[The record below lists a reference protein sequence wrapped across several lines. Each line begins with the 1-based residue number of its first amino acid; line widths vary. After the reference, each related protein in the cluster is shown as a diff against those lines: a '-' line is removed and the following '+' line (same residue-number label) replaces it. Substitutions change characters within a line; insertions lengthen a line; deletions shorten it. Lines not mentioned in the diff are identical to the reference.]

1 MAVIGIG
8 ADRVVDHNM
17 AARTVFDRV
26 AAFLL
31 DNRLGPDPTNYAFA
45 YDVITNPDGALA
57 KAIIALTDG
66 GVRLTLNDIA
76 KLGGEV
82 SKAPAPAMRAVET
95 GRDDADRDDAGRD
108 ETGRASHSAGE
119 GLVAQTQM
127 QVEGFQDL
135 MHAMRANT
143 RDFGRDL
150 AATADAMRATTGVGS
165 IEEVIRI
172 TTGMLDRV
180 QNAENQ
186 LEVATR
192 EAQELRTK
200 LEEARD
206 NARRD
211 PLTGLPNRRAF
222 EEQYSTHVA
231 KGSSLCVAVCD
242 IDHFKRVNDGFGHAV
257 GDRVLKAIS
266 SAIATECEGHMVAR
280 YGGEEFVVLFA
291 DIDLQTAQQRLENAR
306 SVVAKKRYRLRE
318 TDTALGE
325 VTFSAGLTAARPEEA
340 AADAFVRADR
350 LLYAAKADGRN
361 CLKTG

>member
-1 MAVIGIG
+1 MAMIGIG
-8 ADRVVDHNM
+8 AERVVDH
-17 AARTVFDRV
+17 AKATRTVFDRV

-45 YDVITNPDGALA
+45 YDVITNPDGQLA
-57 KAIIALTDG
+57 KAIEAITDG

-76 KLGGEV
+76 KLGAQA
-82 SKAPAPAMRAVET
+82 SKAAAPAISAAPA
-95 GRDDADRDDAGRD
+95 RDQDDQPTRSVGA
-108 ETGRASHSAGE
+108 E
-119 GLVAQTQM
+119 LVAQTQM

-135 MHAMRANT
+135 MHTMRANT

-150 AATADAMRATTGVGS
+150 AATADAIRSTTGVGS

-180 QNAENQ
+180 QTAESQ

-222 EEQYSTHVA
+222 EEQYSAHIA

-266 SAIATECEGHMVAR
+266 SAIAEECEGHMVAR
-280 YGGEEFVVLFA
+280 YGGEEFVVLFT
-291 DIDLQTAQQRLENAR
+291 DIDLQTAQHRLECAR
-306 SVVAKKRYRLRE
+306 AVVSKKRYRLRE

-325 VTFSAGLTAARPEEA
+325 VTFSAGLTAARPEESS
-340 AADAFVRADR
+340 ADAFIRADR